1 MESRRTVLRNE
12 QGLALFAAFLMLLL
26 LLSLGGAS
34 LLQSTIDLRATSH
47 YRTGVQALMA
57 AESGA
62 LHGLSSI
69 NQHGGVFNF
78 KTEVVDKWAT
88 SANLLGPGRRTM
100 LSDPKAGY
108 SVTVEADATNPQ
120 DFGYIVGSG
129 WAPLQAARAVVLR
142 VQRSAFAGSPGAI
155 YVFEDNPITLTPKG
169 NDFEV
174 HGEDHYADGSIRIGG
189 ADAPAISTR
198 NDAVA
203 QKIID
208 SINASGRADQ
218 FTGLGLVPSV
228 MATGGP
234 SIDDVNKVINDILAK
249 TTYCPSGA
257 PAANCTYA
265 NNKQVFNNSATDF
278 LSSMSSANT
287 PMVMELT
294 NANGVSINGNL
305 TGYGILI
312 VDGPLNINGSI
323 DFKGLVIARKG
334 FQNSTLNG
342 NATIQ
347 GSIWTN
353 AQNLTVGGSL
363 VVDYSQQALQF
374 ANNAGLGGS
383 LGGNLPK
390 PLVVVSW
397 DER

>member
-1 MESRRTVLRNE
+1 M
-12 QGLALFAAFLMLLL
+12 ALFASFLMLLL

-34 LLQSTIDLRATSH
+34 LVQSTIDLRATSH

-62 LHGLSSI
+62 LHGLSSV

-78 KTEVVDKWAT
+78 KTEVVDVWST
-88 SANLLGPGRRTM
+88 STKLLGPGRHTM
-100 LSDPKAGY
+100 LSDPGSGY
-108 SVTVEADATNPQ
+108 RVTVEADATNPQ

-129 WAPLQAARAVVLR
+129 WGPLQAARVVALR
-142 VQRSAFAGSPGAI
+142 VQRSAIVGSPGAI

-169 NDFEV
+169 NEFGI
-174 HGEDHYADGSIRIGG
+174 HGEDHYADGQIRIGG
-189 ADAPAISTR
+189 SDAPAISTR

-218 FTGLGLVPSV
+218 FTGLGMVPSV

-249 TTYCPSGA
+249 TPYCGA
-257 PAANCTYA
+257 TPAANCTYR

-278 LSSMSSANT
+278 LSTLSSPNT

-294 NANGVSINGNL
+294 NTNGVSINGNL
-305 TGYGILI
+305 NGTGILI
-312 VDGPLNINGSI
+312 VDGPLNINGSMN
-323 DFKGLVIARKG
+323 FKGLIIARQG

-342 NATIQ
+342 NASIQ
-347 GSIWTN
+347 GSLWTN
-353 AQNLTVGGSL
+353 AQNLVVGGSL
-363 VVDYSQQALQF
+363 VVDYSVQALQF
-374 ANNAGLGGS
+374 ANNAGLGGG

-390 PLVVVSW
+390 PLKVVSW

>member
-1 MESRRTVLRNE
+1 MQPRRAVLRNE
-12 QGLALFAAFLMLLL
+12 QGMALFASFLMLLL
-26 LLSLGGAS
+26 LLSLGGSS
-34 LLQSTIDLRATSH
+34 LVQSTIDLRATSH

-78 KTEVVDKWAT
+78 KTEVVDVWST
-88 SANLLGPGRRTM
+88 STKLLGPGRRTM

-108 SVTVEADATNPQ
+108 RVTVEADPTDPQ
-120 DFGYIVGSG
+120 NFGYIVGSG
-129 WAPLQAARAVVLR
+129 WASQQAARVVALR
-142 VQRSAFAGSPGAI
+142 VQRSAIVGSPGAI
-155 YVFEDNPITLTPKG
+155 YVFEDNPITLTPNG
-169 NDFEV
+169 NKFGV

-189 ADAPAISTR
+189 SDAPAISTR

-218 FTGLGLVPSV
+218 FTGLGLTPSV

-234 SIDDVNKVINDILAK
+234 SIDDVNKVIADILAK
-249 TTYCPSGA
+249 TTYCGATVSPS
-257 PAANCTYA
+257 CTYR

-278 LSSMSSANT
+278 LSSLSSPNT

-294 NANGVSINGNL
+294 NTNGVSINGNL
-305 TGYGILI
+305 NGTGILI
-312 VDGPLNINGSI
+312 VDGPLDINGSI
-323 DFKGLVIARKG
+323 NFKGLIIARKG
-334 FQNSTLNG
+334 FQNSRLNG
-342 NATIQ
+342 NASIQ

-353 AQNLTVGGSL
+353 AQNLVVGGSL
-363 VVDYSQQALQF
+363 EVDYSAQALQF
-374 ANNAGLGGS
+374 ADNAGLGGG